1 MSETL
6 NANFEDLS
14 PTARRVFRDLK
25 NEMEKRAQAEE
36 QDPEEPLQHENHS
49 FAAPKKERM
58 QCKLSRFSKKS
69 PDLSQDKDYSIKSF
83 LDFHDHDFI
92 VNAYQGILG
101 RSPDSDGYH
110 SYLNRLRQGNLTKIE
125 ILGRL
130 RFSSEGRSKG
140 VKVKGL
146 LRPFAFQSSYRIPVL
161 GHFIALTGH
170 VLRLPI
176 IIRNFIRFEA
186 YVNSELRSLRTGL
199 DANMEQ
205 IEDHFQSLSS
215 CKADLSTVEALS
227 ESKAGREELQQGL
240 DELSRAKADLST
252 VASLTESK
260 ADREELQQGLDQL
273 SRDKA
278 DLSTVEALSESKA
291 DREELK
297 EGLDQ
302 LSQDKADSS
311 QVSEIVR
318 QVSEQ
323 KRYILDQQRRLALL
337 LEEARKRMPEA
348 LNQEQLETMVREEDH
363 LLDAMYV
370 SFEDQFRGT
379 REDIKNRVSVYVPVI
394 TEAGAGTD
402 EFPVLDI
409 GCGRGEWLELLKEKG
424 LTGRGFDLNRVMVQQ
439 CQEIGLQVQEQE
451 AVAGLRELPPNS
463 LGAITGIHIIEHLPF
478 KQMIAL
484 FDEALRVIKSGG
496 VIIFETPNP
505 ENILV
510 GAHTFYSDP
519 SHKNPLPPQMI
530 QYLVEARGFVRPQI
544 MRLHPNEVLAETLS
558 NVPEISPYFS
568 GPQDYSVIAYKAE

>member
-215 CKADLSTVEALS
+215 CKADLS
-227 ESKAGREELQQGL
+227 K
-240 DELSRAKADLST
+240 
-252 VASLTESK
+252 
-260 ADREELQQGLDQL
+260 
-273 SRDKA
+273 
-278 DLSTVEALSESKA
+278 VEALSESKA

>member
-439 CQEIGLQVQEQE
+439 CQELGLQVQEQE

-463 LGAITGIHIIEHLPF
+463 LGAITGMHIIEHLPF